1 MRLVSCFFIVL
12 SLFLTAS
19 AQAQTLQG
27 TYGDWKVFTHTENGR
42 KLCYIASTPKKKT
55 GNYTKRGEP
64 FVLVT
69 HRSPVI
75 DEVSVSSGFPYKKGS
90 EVAVAVDKLP
100 HALFTEGER
109 AWAYDEKGD
118 AQLVRH
124 MAGGARLVIKGV
136 SEKGTKAEDTYSL
149 DGFTKARRTMKT
161 LCN

>member
-1 MRLVSCFFIVL
+1 M
-12 SLFLTAS
+12 
-19 AQAQTLQG
+19 AQTLQG

-42 KLCYIASTPKKKT
+42 KLCYIASMPKKKT
-55 GNYTKRGEP
+55 GTYTKRGEP

-69 HRSPVI
+69 YRSAVI

-90 EVAVAVDKLP
+90 EVAVTVDKLS

-124 MAGGARLVIKGV
+124 LASGAKLIVKGT

-149 DGFTKARRTMKT
+149 DGFSKARRTMKT